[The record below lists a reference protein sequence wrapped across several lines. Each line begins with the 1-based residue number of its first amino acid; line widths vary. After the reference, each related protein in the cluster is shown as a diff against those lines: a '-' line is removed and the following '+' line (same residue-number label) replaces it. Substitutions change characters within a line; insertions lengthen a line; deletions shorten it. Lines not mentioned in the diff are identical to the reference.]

1 MVMTPSIPN
10 WLPARY
16 TESAH
21 DWSQLPPETGPEV
34 AFVGRSNAGKSTAIN
49 ALLNHNR
56 LAFVSKHP
64 GRTQMINFFELRN
77 GLRFA
82 DLPGYGFA
90 KVNGTL
96 RKHWQAFLSQ
106 YLQERR
112 TLKGLMLIMDI
123 RHALQD
129 NDIQMLEWFMTT
141 GKPIHMLLTKADKL
155 SRMQAMQRL
164 KVVQLWCQN
173 NYPQGTAQ
181 LLSGLR
187 KQGVEEAYSVLQTW
201 VNDKESNT

>member
-1 MVMTPSIPN
+1 MSAS

-16 TESAH
+16 VASAH
-21 DWSQLPPETGPEV
+21 NWSQMPPETGPEI

-56 LAFVSKHP
+56 LAFVSKQP

-90 KVNGTL
+90 KVNVSL
-96 RKHWQAFLSQ
+96 REHWNEFLSR

-112 TLKGLMLIMDI
+112 SLKGLMLIMDC
-123 RHALQD
+123 RHALQESD
-129 NDIQMLEWFMTT
+129 KLMIEWFSAT
-141 GKPIHMLLTKADKL
+141 GKPIHFLLTKADKL
-155 SRMQAMQRL
+155 SRMQAVQRL
-164 KVVQLWCQN
+164 KVVQSWCDEN
-173 NYPQGTAQ
+173 NPACSAQ

-187 KQGVEEAYSVLQTW
+187 KHGTEEAFRVMKQWL
-201 VNDKESNT
+201 

>member
-1 MVMTPSIPN
+1 MISPTIPN

-21 DWSQLPPETGPEV
+21 DWSQLPLETGPEI

-90 KVNGTL
+90 KVDAKL
-96 RKHWQAFLSQ
+96 RRHWQDFLSR

-112 TLKGLMLIMDI
+112 TLKGLMLIMDV
-123 RHALQD
+123 RHALQES
-129 NDIQMLEWFMTT
+129 DIQMLEWFMRT

-164 KVVQLWCQN
+164 HVVEKWCATH
-173 NYPQGTAQ
+173 YPQGSAQ

-187 KQGVEEAYSVLQTW
+187 KQGVEETYTVIQTW
-201 VNDKESNT
+201 LNDKEPSV

>member
-1 MVMTPSIPN
+1 MTPA

-16 TESAH
+16 VASAH
-21 DWSQLPPETGPEV
+21 NWSQMPAETGPEI

-56 LAFVSKHP
+56 LAFVSKQP

-77 GLRFA
+77 GVLFA

-90 KVNGTL
+90 RVQASL
-96 RKHWQAFLSQ
+96 QHHWKEFLAR

-112 TLKGLMLIMDI
+112 TLKGLMLIMDV
-123 RHALQD
+123 RHALQES
-129 NDIQMLEWFMTT
+129 DIQMLEWFATT
-141 GKPIHMLLTKADKL
+141 GKPVHMILTKADKL

-164 KVVQLWCQN
+164 QVVQNWCKEH
-173 NYPQGTAQ
+173 YPQGSAQ

-187 KQGVEEAYSVLQTW
+187 KQGVDDAYATIQQWMKTDTDTPS
-201 VNDKESNT
+201 